1 MVDVTTA
8 PPGSTGRGGDA
19 GDDGSARAMGLESGD
34 VVQQRPAARAT
45 LADVAR
51 RAGVSKGTASKAL
64 NGRGEIRPET
74 RQRVLEAA
82 DALSFTPS
90 VLAQNLANGRT
101 GTVGVL
107 TNDLE
112 GRFVI
117 PILMGAEDALGAGRI
132 SVILTDARGDAI
144 REQQQLRTLL
154 ERQIDGLI
162 VVGGPRT
169 DPRPSLGQDLPVP
182 VVYAYAPSEDPQ
194 DLSLAADNVQAGR
207 IAAEHLWDLG
217 RRRIAYV
224 GGDPTYAAS
233 REREAGAAAA
243 LAEHGATLL
252 GTGSG
257 SGNWSERWGR
267 AATTRLLA
275 QHPDLDAV
283 VAASDQLARAALD
296 ILRDHGRRVPE
307 DVAVVG
313 HDNWSL
319 VVTNTRPEL
328 TSVDTRLEL
337 LGRTAASR
345 LFAALSGDELG
356 AGVELLP
363 VELAVR
369 GSTVADG

>member
-1 MVDVTTA
+1 MDVTTA
-8 PPGSTGRGGDA
+8 SPGTSGRGRDA
-19 GDDGSARAMGLESGD
+19 GDGSRRPMGAGSGD
-34 VVQQRPAARAT
+34 VVEQRAPGRTT

-64 NGRGEIRPET
+64 NGRGEVRPET
-74 RQRVLEAA
+74 RRRVLEAA

-90 VLAQNLANGRT
+90 VLAQNLASGRT

-182 VVYAYAPSEDPQ
+182 VVYAYAPSQDPQ

-207 IAAEHLWDLG
+207 LAAEHLWDIG
-217 RRRIAYV
+217 RRHVAYV
-224 GGDPTYAAS
+224 GGDPTYSAS
-233 REREAGAAAA
+233 RDREAGAAAA
-243 LAEHGATLL
+243 LAERGAALL
-252 GTGSG
+252 GAGLA
-257 SGNWSERWGR
+257 SGNWTERWGR
-267 AATTRLLA
+267 AAMARLLE

-296 ILRDHGRRVPE
+296 ILRDQGRRVPE

-356 AGVELLP
+356 SGVELLP

-369 GSTVADG
+369 GSTVADR